1 MEREGDAFV
10 LLGCRDWDLI
20 DSIGRFGSTD
30 ASVSLVSI
38 TVGITVEHP

>member
-1 MEREGDAFV
+1 MLANEEPMPV
-10 LLGCRDWDLI
+10 LLQLVSQI
-20 DSIGRFGSTD
+20 PIGRFGSTD

>member
-1 MEREGDAFV
+1 MSGF
-10 LLGCRDWDLI
+10 
-20 DSIGRFGSTD
+20 IGRFGSTD